1 MGFSVQAKELAKQ
14 FWHIY
19 IYERNE
25 KGIDGIRDICSS
37 KFVIT
42 GIKDNETAIG
52 KDEFIFELE
61 RIFFRPFHFTIAEED
76 YKFVSSGRNSGVVYG
91 ELSIQCVNDRD
102 NMVYVTYGF
111 SIAVN
116 MEKKVPLLVYLHCWK
131 IGKCDT
137 KGRDKVLGEMGV
149 NQKREWRGV
158 NLYEISMNSTR
169 DMVFGVNIETGYVC
183 CDDKRTF
190 DMLGV
195 KKCIEHFEDIK
206 EQVKRVVHPGDVH
219 VVEALINACKNEG
232 LSHGEVYVSDE
243 CRICYL
249 KDGYIWCRISVI
261 PIMEDRFFTSKVV
274 VHVEDINRYKQNEQ
288 RVKHEALIDP
298 LTSCYNFRG
307 LKEKVCEHLNGKN
320 DSGILIMFDIG
331 DLKWINRNIS
341 YEVGDQVLFD
351 FSSILKRY
359 IREDDIISR
368 TCGDNFVVFIKGNR
382 SRESLKNTIG
392 DIFDEFSDYIYNR
405 TMDTSVKCYAAV
417 AAYSKECNDFEALY
431 KEADVKM
438 KRVKEYGKRNYL
450 I

>member
-14 FWHIY
+14 FWHTY

-25 KGIDGIRDICSS
+25 KGIERIRDICSN

-52 KDEFIFELE
+52 KEEFIFELE
-61 RIFFRPFHFTIAEED
+61 KIFSRPFYFTIAEEN
-76 YKFVSSGRNSGVVYG
+76 YEFVSSGKNSGVVYG
-91 ELSIQCVNDRD
+91 ELTIQCVKEQDS
-102 NMVYVTYGF
+102 VICATYGF
-111 SIAVN
+111 SISAD
-116 MEKKVPLLVYLHCWK
+116 MEKNVALLVYFHCWI
-131 IGKCDT
+131 IGKSNI
-137 KGRDKVLGEMGV
+137 KGGDKVLGEGSV
-149 NQKREWRGV
+149 SQKREWRKV
-158 NLYEISMNSTR
+158 NLYETAISNTR
-169 DMVFGVNIETGYVC
+169 DVVFGINVKTGYVYC
-183 CDDKRTF
+183 NDEAAF
-190 DMLGV
+190 EMLGI
-195 KKCIEHFEDIK
+195 KKYIESFQDIK
-206 EQVKRVVHPGDVH
+206 EQVQKIVHPGDVH
-219 VVEALINACKNEG
+219 VVEAVINACKNEG

-243 CRICYL
+243 CRMCYL

-274 VHVEDINRYKQNEQ
+274 VHIEDINRYKQNEQ
-288 RVKHEALIDP
+288 LVRHEALVDP

-320 DSGILIMFDIG
+320 NSGTLIMFDIG
-331 DLKWINRNIS
+331 DLKWINRHIS
-341 YEVGDQVLFD
+341 YEAGDQVLFD

-359 IREDDIISR
+359 IREDDIIAR
-368 TCGDNFVVFIKGNR
+368 TGGDNFVVFIKGNR

-405 TMDTSVKCYAAV
+405 TMDSSVKCYAAV
-417 AAYSKECNDFEALY
+417 ASYSKECNDFESLY
-431 KEADVKM
+431 TEASIKM